1 MNRII
6 QANIN
11 SKSGTT
17 KNQMDSFL
25 ENINNQLS
33 NENNIFEKK
42 TNNILI
48 NDEKE
53 YNFYKI
59 ILNINFIY
67 AENAN
72 DFHLWLKNEINNNLN
87 IIEDAETKIHDCM
100 HGNDKNQPCM
110 IGDIWKI

>member
-25 ENINNQLS
+25 NEIDNKLD

-42 TNNILI
+42 TGNYITDYEEFEN
-48 NDEKE
+48 
-53 YNFYKI
+53 YSI

-67 AENAN
+67 ANDAN
-72 DFHLWLKNEINNNLN
+72 NFHTWLKDKIFENETLFKN
-87 IIEDAETKIHDCM
+87 AKTKIHDCM

-110 IGDIWKI
+110 IGDIWNL